1 VRLCDAL
8 FSSRRLDLRD
18 ALFHYV
24 SAQPPVGQRFD
35 LP

>member
-8 FSSRRLDLRD
+8 FLSRRLDLLEAR
-18 ALFHYV
+18 FCYV
-24 SAQPPVGQRFD
+24 STRPPVGQRFD